1 MKSRWKK
8 YLAAGLLTAG
18 VLSLTGCHGAKEEKS
33 FELPDTFDTS
43 KNYELTFWAKNDTKR
58 PRPISIRRQF
68 LILRPF
74 TQTSR

>member
-33 FELPDTFDTS
+33 FELKREPENW
-43 KNYELTFWAKNDTKR
+43 KN
-58 PRPISIRRQF
+58 
-68 LILRPF
+68 
-74 TQTSR
+74 